1 MANAKTELKQCDK
14 MSEISWLAE
23 EAAAALVEAKE
34 PKSVGV
40 VDDETLLPHQNGL
53 QSRTMINKS
62 PRGDASSIA
71 SMETR
76 RRETYQNGIVARLLQ
91 MNRNIST

>member
-1 MANAKTELKQCDK
+1 MMATSLSASNKRCALANAKTEFKQCDK

-23 EAAAALVEAKE
+23 AEALVEAKE

-40 VDDETLLPHQNGL
+40 VEDATLLPHQNGL
-53 QSRTMINKS
+53 QSKMMINKS

-71 SMETR
+71 SMGT
-76 RRETYQNGIVARLLQ
+76 
-91 MNRNIST
+91 